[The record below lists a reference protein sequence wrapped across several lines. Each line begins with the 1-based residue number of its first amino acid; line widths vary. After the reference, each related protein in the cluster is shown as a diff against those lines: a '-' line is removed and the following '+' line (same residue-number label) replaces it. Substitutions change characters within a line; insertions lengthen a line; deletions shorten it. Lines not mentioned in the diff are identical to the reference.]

1 MSVLNLTRENLD
13 MMKDFKLKKKLNLRW
28 RDINEFD
35 HINDAVYLNYLE
47 ECRLDYLDQAC
58 ELDSTEIGALL
69 SKAEIEYRQPLGYKD
84 KPFIYTRCSKL
95 NGESFNL
102 EYVIT
107 REVEN
112 DIEVIAKATTEIR
125 LYDIKKKQQLPL
137 PEEVVTR
144 IKTFEGMVA

>member
-1 MSVLNLTRENLD
+1 MSVKNPTRENLD
-13 MMKDFKLKKKLNLRW
+13 TMKDFKLKKKLNLRW

-58 ELDSTEIGALL
+58 ELDPSLFGALL
-69 SKAEIEYRQPLGYKD
+69 SKAQIEYRQPLGYKD
-84 KPFIYTRCSKL
+84 KPFIYTRCSKV
-95 NGESFNL
+95 NGESFDL

-107 REVEN
+107 REEAD

-125 LYDIKKKQQLPL
+125 LYDIKNKQQLSL
-137 PEEVVTR
+137 PEDVVTKIR
-144 IKTFEGMVA
+144 DFEGMVA